1 MPTLAAQKQSYRLAR
16 TLERHFERNR
26 RSVLVYGD
34 PNKAD
39 CPDCASI
46 GPLGGAVDSNC
57 GTCSGEG
64 YIISDSSV
72 CLEAIVSSA
81 EPRRGVR
88 YGEVEHQGPGSYHHE
103 AYYVLFELDNVILD
117 PVAEPDVSIFEK
129 TGISKIAWGGTMY
142 IVDSYARD
150 GFGSEDLYVKVLV
163 HRSE

>member
-16 TLERHFERNR
+16 TLERHFDRNR

-34 PNKAD
+34 PIKTD

-46 GPLGGAVDSNC
+46 GPLSGGVDSDC

-64 YIISDSSV
+64 YISSDSSV
-72 CLEAIVSSA
+72 CMEAIVTSA
-81 EPRRGVR
+81 EPRKGLR
-88 YGEVEHQGPGSYHHE
+88 YGEVEHSKPGSYHHE
-103 AYYVLFELDNVILD
+103 ANYVLFELNTVILD
-117 PVAEPDVSIFEK
+117 PIAEPDVCIFDK
-129 TGISKIAWGGTMY
+129 TGISKISWGGTMY

-150 GFGSEDLYVKVLV
+150 GLGSEDLYVKVLV